1 MRVTRDLPVRV
12 LPGAPARAYR
22 LCDGVWEQWGE
33 KRSGNEFKLATEKKD
48 GKCSDLQVRIGV
60 EHPTRIATEAGKTR
74 RLHLSPDS

>member
-22 LCDGVWEQWGE
+22 LCDGVWEQWG
-33 KRSGNEFKLATEKKD
+33 RNGVGTNSSWQPRRRMGSVL
-48 GKCSDLQVRIGV
+48 DLQVRIGV